1 MYDNKKGTDSVE
13 KKTEKELLGAVE
25 AILFAMGESVSLSK
39 IASAIG
45 KDETEAKRLLEELKK
60 TVSKER
66 AGNPVDRTGGF
77 LSALY
82 KARVI

>member
-45 KDETEAKRLLEELKK
+45 KDETEAKDFGRTEK